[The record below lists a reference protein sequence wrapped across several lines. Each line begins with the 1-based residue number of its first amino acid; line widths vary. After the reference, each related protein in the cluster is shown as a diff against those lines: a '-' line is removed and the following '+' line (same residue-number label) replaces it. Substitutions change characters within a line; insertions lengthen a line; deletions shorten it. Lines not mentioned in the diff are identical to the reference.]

1 MTPHKLAATKSR
13 APEVTTCTERLPCV
27 SVLGEAA
34 HPTPQRLMSAR
45 LCDVTKETVTQLGRT
60 RSRFG

>member
-34 HPTPQRLMSAR
+34 HPIPQRLMSAR
-45 LCDVTKETVTQLGRT
+45 IVMSQRRL
-60 RSRFG
+60 